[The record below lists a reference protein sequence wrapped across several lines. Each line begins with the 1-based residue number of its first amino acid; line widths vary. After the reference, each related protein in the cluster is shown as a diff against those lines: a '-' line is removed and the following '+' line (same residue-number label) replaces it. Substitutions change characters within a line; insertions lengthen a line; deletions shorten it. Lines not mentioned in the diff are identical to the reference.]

1 MDVYSSIFGELT
13 KEVQI
18 RIDAAT
24 ELRKRLFDQNIY
36 ERYLDWDVPTIG
48 LNFEELI
55 GQYNLSVAAAT
66 LDSKGKEPIL
76 GTEGLE
82 TLKQKVLTHQMSYSM
97 PIEEYRKVLQIL
109 DSRMLTDDQK
119 TQQLINLMWNNVS
132 TVVKSVQSK
141 LDIIFLGALSNKGVF
156 TFNANNNPE
165 GGVRG
170 IIDYK
175 MPPENIASV
184 TLDWTDTNKDNVDPF
199 EDIQGVVDAAQDKV
213 TFDKILMS
221 PARLSYLLK
230 SRKMKQVIFGTDK
243 SGTPLLMSGL
253 NEFLRSNDL
262 PVIETVRRITRIQ
275 DNGKLSEYKPWNDKN
290 IVFVPAGK
298 LGVIKNAYADNE
310 LRQEPGVT
318 YSNYGRIR
326 ISQWGKG
333 ETDNSNGVEFTKA
346 QSLSLPVLTEIN
358 GIYSLTV
365 ET

>member
-213 TFDKILMS
+213 TFDKILIS

-275 DNGKLSEYKPWNDKN
+275 NNGKLSEYKPWNDKN

-365 ET
+365 EA

>member
-24 ELRKRLFDQNIY
+24 ELRKRLFDQNVY

-184 TLDWTDTNKDNVDPF
+184 TLNWTDTNKDNVDPF

-365 ET
+365 EA

>member
-24 ELRKRLFDQNIY
+24 ELRKRLFDHNIY

-184 TLDWTDTNKDNVDPF
+184 TLEWTDTNKDNVDPF

-346 QSLSLPVLTEIN
+346 QSLSLPVITEIN

-365 ET
+365 EK

>member
-165 GGVRG
+165 RGVRG

-365 ET
+365 EA

>member
-24 ELRKRLFDQNIY
+24 ELRKRLFDQTIY

-365 ET
+365 EA

>member
-184 TLDWTDTNKDNVDPF
+184 TLDWTDTNKNNVDPF

-230 SRKMKQVIFGTDK
+230 SRKMKQVIFGTEK

-365 ET
+365 EA

>member
-184 TLDWTDTNKDNVDPF
+184 TLYWTDTNKGNVDPF

-243 SGTPLLMSGL
+243 SGTPLLKSGL

-365 ET
+365 EA

>member
-221 PARLSYLLK
+221 PSRLSYLLK

-365 ET
+365 EA

>member
-1 MDVYSSIFGELT
+1 MDVYSSVFGELT

-213 TFDKILMS
+213 TFDRILMS

-365 ET
+365 EA

>member
-119 TQQLINLMWNNVS
+119 AQQLINLMWNNVS

-141 LDIIFLGALSNKGVF
+141 LDIIFLGALSNKGAF

-365 ET
+365 EA

>member
-175 MPPENIASV
+175 MPLENIASV

-346 QSLSLPVLTEIN
+346 QSLSLPVITEIN

-365 ET
+365 EK

>member
-175 MPPENIASV
+175 MPPENSASV
-184 TLDWTDTNKDNVDPF
+184 TLDWTDINKNNVDPF

-365 ET
+365 EA

>member
-184 TLDWTDTNKDNVDPF
+184 TLYWTDTNKDNVDPF

-365 ET
+365 EA